1 MEQILSNLN
10 DLVFDSTEEFL
21 ATVVNQPL
29 KVIHDQ
35 TVGKDYLLCD
45 RNRNGDSYR
54 SPWTNTYTPPSNGNL
69 PSDRLRQLEI
79 KANQMFEQY
88 HKMLFKGGVSSVYFW
103 DLENGFAGVILI
115 KKFDDGN
122 STSEECQDS
131 IHVVVV
137 EEKQNG
143 HSAHYKLTSTVMFW
157 LQTNKTMFDMM
168 NLAGKLI
175 QLESDHRITDFSQ
188 HINNIGEIVKQM
200 ENKIHQIL
208 NSNYSEKEKNIFN
221 SLYNSE
227 NIQDCVRLQ
236 QANFTDILFQQSTSL
251 SPSKTKHLK
260 QINSPQNYLLS
271 LIKSKSPACIE
282 TDYIEESSK
291 DTNKSNYLNDILMR
305 GKNMNDVDFENF
317 IQNQATNFYWE
328 TLTERTRIKL
338 VDQLRENQQLCE
350 LIDELKKEHSE
361 LEEKIQPYINLI
373 NDFENNNEMNSLLPR
388 TLTVPIESKPIIND
402 PLPTA
407 EESNS
412 IVNSIFSQSAPII
425 NDDNTLPIR
434 MAQSTESTSFYL
446 NEDFLP
452 TSTFEKYLW
461 PSFSSSKQSISKEG
475 MYLDDITNNN
485 CDDCSRYLPQMN
497 YYLNQSRTPN
507 DDDQELGTGNSIP
520 NSPVREY
527 ETSYHNWNVASALI
541 ASASVYHKQLPLEIS
556 NTKNETTSS
565 TSVQALVLV
574 VKSEVVPTMLQNQNS
589 IRKNSN
595 DSEQEDHEVRNLT
608 DKMENQQTTSTK
620 KKKPMILTSDQLKRL
635 NLKTGI
641 NHIEFSVT
649 TALQG
654 TTMSH
659 DSIAEFFQA
668 IQENGYQFIYLS
680 ARAIG
685 QSKIT
690 RNFLRNIKQCGFA
703 LSIGPLLILPD
714 TLVIALYREVIART
728 PEDFKI
734 ECLKNIASLFP
745 NKNLF
750 YAGFGNRLNDQW
762 TYTTVGISETCIFT
776 INPRGEIIRQ
786 KLSQVLCTSYVYK
799 NLHEVVDQ
807 VFPPMDSFS
816 ASEPYSSFTFWRKQL
831 IIDSLED
838 EMREHLEEI
847 LIRQKSKGKG
857 STTQISSLPKAT
869 PTTTLTKRAD
879 EKVIVEGETTTAD
892 NNSILSS
899 KKRIT
904 HSISQTTTSIK
915 HKLSKKERKRLEKVL
930 DIKKKKAK
938 RVELLDKLGQ
948 IQISNDELAL
958 LHSVKNIDSK
968 IKHQPIDTQISIT
981 NSSTSINFNQRSRK
995 RSAQVSTEIIQ
1006 NDSESN
1012 SNDDDDDETINDEEI
1027 PLPHANVQVE
1037 RSEEIQAIHSQLPII
1052 TEEQTFMEAIH
1063 DNLVVLI
1070 CGETEPLSIVK
1081 ISSIYQSKKHSSS
1094 SSSYRSSSERDEKH
1108 SSSRH
1113 KHRHDGKSLKKHSK
1127 KSSKTRRTSRS
1138 RSPIRHHSSKA
1149 DKECKSLQTSMNQT
1163 TSVVATTPKPL
1174 NKEAEQK
1181 RLEEEMQKRKNRIKQ
1196 WRTERR
1202 IMFGIDKV
1210 RQESVV
1216 QVTKV

>member
-1 MEQILSNLN
+1 
-10 DLVFDSTEEFL
+10 
-21 ATVVNQPL
+21 
-29 KVIHDQ
+29 
-35 TVGKDYLLCD
+35 
-45 RNRNGDSYR
+45 
-54 SPWTNTYTPPSNGNL
+54 
-69 PSDRLRQLEI
+69 
-79 KANQMFEQY
+79 
-88 HKMLFKGGVSSVYFW
+88 
-103 DLENGFAGVILI
+103 
-115 KKFDDGN
+115 
-122 STSEECQDS
+122 
-131 IHVVVV
+131 
-137 EEKQNG
+137 
-143 HSAHYKLTSTVMFW
+143 
-157 LQTNKTMFDMM
+157 
-168 NLAGKLI
+168 
-175 QLESDHRITDFSQ
+175 
-188 HINNIGEIVKQM
+188 
-200 ENKIHQIL
+200 
-208 NSNYSEKEKNIFN
+208 
-221 SLYNSE
+221 
-227 NIQDCVRLQ
+227 
-236 QANFTDILFQQSTSL
+236 
-251 SPSKTKHLK
+251 
-260 QINSPQNYLLS
+260 
-271 LIKSKSPACIE
+271 
-282 TDYIEESSK
+282 
-291 DTNKSNYLNDILMR
+291 
-305 GKNMNDVDFENF
+305 
-317 IQNQATNFYWE
+317 
-328 TLTERTRIKL
+328 
-338 VDQLRENQQLCE
+338 
-350 LIDELKKEHSE
+350 
-361 LEEKIQPYINLI
+361 
-373 NDFENNNEMNSLLPR
+373 
-388 TLTVPIESKPIIND
+388 
-402 PLPTA
+402 
-407 EESNS
+407 
-412 IVNSIFSQSAPII
+412 
-425 NDDNTLPIR
+425 
-434 MAQSTESTSFYL
+434 
-446 NEDFLP
+446 
-452 TSTFEKYLW
+452 
-461 PSFSSSKQSISKEG
+461 
-475 MYLDDITNNN
+475 
-485 CDDCSRYLPQMN
+485 
-497 YYLNQSRTPN
+497 
-507 DDDQELGTGNSIP
+507 
-520 NSPVREY
+520 
-527 ETSYHNWNVASALI
+527 
-541 ASASVYHKQLPLEIS
+541 
-556 NTKNETTSS
+556 
-565 TSVQALVLV
+565 
-574 VKSEVVPTMLQNQNS
+574 
-589 IRKNSN
+589 
-595 DSEQEDHEVRNLT
+595 
-608 DKMENQQTTSTK
+608 
-620 KKKPMILTSDQLKRL
+620 MILTSDQLKRL

-649 TALQG
+649 TAL
-654 TTMSH
+654 
-659 DSIAEFFQA
+659 QA

-750 YAGFGNRLNDQW
+750 YA
-762 TYTTVGISETCIFT
+762 
-776 INPRGEIIRQ
+776 
-786 KLSQVLCTSYVYK
+786 
-799 NLHEVVDQ
+799 VDQ

-869 PTTTLTKRAD
+869 PTTTLTKGAD
-879 EKVIVEGETTTAD
+879 KKVIVEGETTTAD

-904 HSISQTTTSIK
+904 HSIRQTTTTTSIK

-1070 CGETEPLSIVK
+1070 CGETEPCCDDRGIFD
-1081 ISSIYQSKKHSSS
+1081 IWKKHSSS

-1202 IMFGIDKV
+1202 IMFGIDK
-1210 RQESVV
+1210 
-1216 QVTKV
+1216 

>member
-10 DLVFDSTEEFL
+10 DLVLDSTEEFL

-175 QLESDHRITDFSQ
+175 QLESDHQITDFSQ
-188 HINNIGEIVKQM
+188 HINNIGEIVKQT
-200 ENKIHQIL
+200 ENKIHQIF
-208 NSNYSEKEKNIFN
+208 NSSYSEKEKNIFN

-260 QINSPQNYLLS
+260 QINSPQNYPLS

-291 DTNKSNYLNDILMR
+291 DTNKSNYLNDLLMR

-317 IQNQATNFYWE
+317 IQNQATIFYWE
-328 TLTERTRIKL
+328 TLAERTRIKL

-350 LIDELKKEHSE
+350 LIDELNNEHSE
-361 LEEKIQPYINLI
+361 LEEKIQPYINSI
-373 NDFENNNEMNSLLPR
+373 NDFENNNEMNSLLLAKLLK

-412 IVNSIFSQSAPII
+412 IVNSIFFQSAPII

-452 TSTFEKYLW
+452 TSTFENPQSDTEYELDKSSQQSVRKNRTNSVWQWKWSEFPEQRRSVFRYLW

-507 DDDQELGTGNSIP
+507 DDDQESGTGNSIP

-541 ASASVYHKQLPLEIS
+541 ASASVYHKQLPLEIV
-556 NTKNETTSS
+556 E
-565 TSVQALVLV
+565 Q
-574 VKSEVVPTMLQNQNS
+574 LQ
-589 IRKNSN
+589 
-595 DSEQEDHEVRNLT
+595 
-608 DKMENQQTTSTK
+608 K
-620 KKKPMILTSDQLKRL
+620 K
-635 NLKTGI
+635 
-641 NHIEFSVT
+641 
-649 TALQG
+649 
-654 TTMSH
+654 
-659 DSIAEFFQA
+659 
-668 IQENGYQFIYLS
+668 IY
-680 ARAIG
+680 I
-685 QSKIT
+685 
-690 RNFLRNIKQCGFA
+690 
-703 LSIGPLLILPD
+703 
-714 TLVIALYREVIART
+714 
-728 PEDFKI
+728 
-734 ECLKNIASLFP
+734 
-745 NKNLF
+745 
-750 YAGFGNRLNDQW
+750 
-762 TYTTVGISETCIFT
+762 
-776 INPRGEIIRQ
+776 
-786 KLSQVLCTSYVYK
+786 
-799 NLHEVVDQ
+799 
-807 VFPPMDSFS
+807 
-816 ASEPYSSFTFWRKQL
+816 
-831 IIDSLED
+831 
-838 EMREHLEEI
+838 
-847 LIRQKSKGKG
+847 
-857 STTQISSLPKAT
+857 
-869 PTTTLTKRAD
+869 
-879 EKVIVEGETTTAD
+879 
-892 NNSILSS
+892 
-899 KKRIT
+899 
-904 HSISQTTTSIK
+904 
-915 HKLSKKERKRLEKVL
+915 
-930 DIKKKKAK
+930 
-938 RVELLDKLGQ
+938 
-948 IQISNDELAL
+948 
-958 LHSVKNIDSK
+958 
-968 IKHQPIDTQISIT
+968 
-981 NSSTSINFNQRSRK
+981 
-995 RSAQVSTEIIQ
+995 
-1006 NDSESN
+1006 
-1012 SNDDDDDETINDEEI
+1012 
-1027 PLPHANVQVE
+1027 
-1037 RSEEIQAIHSQLPII
+1037 
-1052 TEEQTFMEAIH
+1052 
-1063 DNLVVLI
+1063 
-1070 CGETEPLSIVK
+1070 
-1081 ISSIYQSKKHSSS
+1081 
-1094 SSSYRSSSERDEKH
+1094 
-1108 SSSRH
+1108 
-1113 KHRHDGKSLKKHSK
+1113 
-1127 KSSKTRRTSRS
+1127 
-1138 RSPIRHHSSKA
+1138 
-1149 DKECKSLQTSMNQT
+1149 
-1163 TSVVATTPKPL
+1163 
-1174 NKEAEQK
+1174 
-1181 RLEEEMQKRKNRIKQ
+1181 
-1196 WRTERR
+1196 
-1202 IMFGIDKV
+1202 
-1210 RQESVV
+1210 
-1216 QVTKV
+1216 